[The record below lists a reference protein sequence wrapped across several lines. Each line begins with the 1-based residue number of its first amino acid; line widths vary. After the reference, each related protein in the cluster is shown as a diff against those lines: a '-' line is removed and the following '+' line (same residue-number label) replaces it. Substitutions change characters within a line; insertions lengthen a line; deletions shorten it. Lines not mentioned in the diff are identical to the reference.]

1 MSALSGKQTLAPTI
15 IAVHFPYDY
24 GVASLAKQAHK
35 IISQAGMLGLMRL
48 SRRART
54 LEDAC
59 DAGVGIA
66 EALCACCEA
75 AGDIERYAI
84 AAATAA
90 GSSYKQ
96 ASR

>member
-1 MSALSGKQTLAPTI
+1 MAAIRRDG
-15 IAVHFPYDY
+15 AVHA
-24 GVASLAKQAHK
+24 ASLGQQAHK

-54 LEDAC
+54 LENAC
-59 DAGVGIA
+59 NAGAGIA
-66 EALCACCEA
+66 EALRACCDA

-90 GSSYKQ
+90 SSSYKQ